1 MVLEQAGGDRR
12 SVAARA
18 VHDGRCIAIELV
30 DAVEE
35 RRQAHPQRA
44 RDRAVVDLT
53 GIPDVDHHQIG
64 RIAAEWQRTRRLL
77 LEITGQAELLGD
89 NPALARSIRNRFP
102 YLDPLNHLQ
111 VELLRRYRAGET
123 DERTRRAIHLTI
135 NGVAAGLRN
144 SG

>member
-1 MVLEQAGGDRR
+1 
-12 SVAARA
+12 
-18 VHDGRCIAIELV
+18 LV
-30 DAVEE
+30 PDAKLRKEVF
-35 RRQAHPQRA
+35 
-44 RDRAVVDLT
+44 
-53 GIPDVDHHQIG
+53 G
-64 RIAAEWQRTRRLL
+64 RISEEWQRTRRYL
-77 LEITGQAELLGD
+77 LEITGQTDFLGD